1 MSLLEATA
9 RFLGELD
16 DPVVADFMSAWPV
29 EPGRRDLLPATL
41 PVLACMPELR
51 PPTGLVATLVEAAPD
66 LAWRQTYAAA
76 EMPPGFLDRYC
87 WTELLGT
94 RGHWCSDRLAAG
106 FLLLGPDTLYPEHRH
121 AAEEIYIVLAG
132 TADWSRGGEGWRRR
146 MPGEV
151 VHHASK
157 IPHAMRTGAEPL
169 LALYLW
175 RGGDLAEKSRL
186 T

>member
-1 MSLLEATA
+1 MSLLAATA
-9 RFLGELD
+9 GYLLGLR
-16 DPVVADFMSAWPV
+16 DPIVADFMRAWPD
-29 EPGRRDLLPATL
+29 EPEQRNLQPTML
-41 PVLACMPELR
+41 PVQGFLGDLR
-51 PPTGLVATLVEAAPD
+51 ATTGLAADLVEAAPN
-66 LAWRQTYAAA
+66 LAWRQTYGAA
-76 EMPPGFLDRYC
+76 EMPPCFLDRYG

-94 RGHWCSDRLAAG
+94 RGHWRSDELAAG

-121 AAEEIYIVLAG
+121 AAEEIYIVLVG

-151 VHHASK
+151 VHHDSQT
-157 IPHAMRTGAEPL
+157 PHAMRTGAEPL